1 MKLSNLKEKS
11 YYSKSAK
18 LERKEKIM
26 ENTQKL
32 RSTNV
37 YIEHD
42 MTVEER
48 KIHRGLSQL
57 AKEQKKKE
65 VKQM

>member
-48 KIHRGLSQL
+48 KYIGD
-57 AKEQKKKE
+57 
-65 VKQM
+65 